1 MNQKYEEILEQ
12 AGIRLTAT
20 RLLVLQT
27 LHETVQGTFSFSDI
41 LEKMPY
47 MDESSVYRTLTLF
60 AENHILHHVDDGS
73 GKQKYCLC
81 RCELKKGGHELHHRG
96 HVHLTCIKCHKTICL
111 DNIMIPQVPI
121 PDTFTVVESEYVIK
135 GLCEKCG
142 KKLLPATKG
151 RN

>member
-1 MNQKYEEILEQ
+1 MNQKYEEILKQ
-12 AGIRLTAT
+12 AGIRMTAN

-27 LHETVQGTFSFSDI
+27 LHETVEGTFSYSDI

-60 AENHILHHVDDGS
+60 ADNHILHHVDDGS

-81 RCELKKGGHELHHRG
+81 RCELKEGELELHHSG

-121 PDTFTVVESEYVIK
+121 PETFTVIESEYIIK
-135 GLCEKCG
+135 GLCEKC
-142 KKLLPATKG
+142 
-151 RN
+151 RNKDSEYSSKI